1 MRRFLAAVALGTAL
15 ALAAV
20 GPALA
25 DASPQASCLGQGAS
39 GVPPGTK
46 DEVAHTITALAQATG
61 TTHGQIVSGF
71 AQQHSG
77 CPLP

>member
-1 MRRFLAAVALGTAL
+1 MRRVLVAILLSGAL

-20 GPALA
+20 GSALA
-25 DASPQASCLGQGAS
+25 DASDQASCLGQGAS

-46 DEVAHTITALAQATG
+46 DEVAHQITALAQATG